1 MRVLPRSPPIGGLLL
16 VTLLSACSDAPTA
29 PAEQDIILNV
39 VSGNAQVWIVGYEL
53 PDALVVR
60 VTKENGNKGEGGVP
74 NFQVSFRVTK
84 GGGSMYA
91 GSAHT
96 DPHGY
101 ARDYWTLGLEPGD
114 NELQVRSVDPTTG
127 EKQEWQTFTAE
138 GKPWPEQF
146 TTVVYLVDD
155 PFVYALIDRL
165 EEESAEYLRSALMLV
180 LEGLGEEELNLDQAE
195 SALEAA
201 RSLVEG
207 TRPEN
212 TVEYA
217 FLDLII
223 GHCETLFEEAMSAL
237 YA

>member
-16 VTLLSACSDAPTA
+16 VMLLSACSDAPTE
-29 PAEQDIILNV
+29 PPEQDVILNV

-60 VTKENGNKGEGGVP
+60 VTKKQGQGVP
-74 NFQVSFRVTK
+74 NFQVNFRVTK
-84 GGGSMYA
+84 GGGSAYA

-96 DPHGY
+96 DEHGY

-127 EKQEWQTFTAE
+127 EKQEWQTFTAA
-138 GKPWPEQF
+138 GKPWPEQL
-146 TTVVYLVDD
+146 TTVIYLVND
-155 PFVYALIDRL
+155 PFFNALIDRL
-165 EEESAEYLRSALMLV
+165 DAESAEYLRAALTLV
-180 LEGLGEEELNLDQAE
+180 LGGLGEELDFDQVE
-195 SALEAA
+195 SSLQAA

-207 TRPEN
+207 TRDEN

-217 FLDLII
+217 FLDLMLS
-223 GHCETLFEEAMSAL
+223 HCETLFEEAMSAL
-237 YA
+237 YT